1 MADILDLIKYANE
14 GRPVDFSDAYSEII
28 AQKTINAIDQAKQYV
43 AMNMFN
49 EPESH
54 ADLPEAEPQTEI
66 ETDNG
71 ESYENSQTD

>member
-14 GRPVDFSDAYSEII
+14 GKPVDFSSAYSEII
-28 AQKTINAIDQAKQYV
+28 AQKTLDAIDQAKQHI

-49 EPESH
+49 EPESQ
-54 ADLPEAEPQTEI
+54 ADLPEEEPQTEI
-66 ETDNG
+66 DNG

>member
-14 GRPVDFSDAYSEII
+14 GKPVDFSAAYSEII
-28 AQKTINAIDQAKQYV
+28 GQKTVDAIDQIKQNI
-43 AMNMFN
+43 AMTMFN
-49 EPESH
+49 EPESQ
-54 ADLPEAEPQTEI
+54 ADLPEVEPQTEI